1 MTEPVTTTDR
11 ASGVPTPSGSS
22 SEHTAPLAQ
31 ITLEPIDERAVRH
44 SVEAPTSGAV
54 IVFAGVVRNHDHGS
68 SVLSLDYQAHPEA
81 QRVLAECCRQV
92 MLETGVVV
100 AAVHRVGHLEVGD
113 VALYAAA
120 SSAHRAEAFAACEL
134 LVDRI
139 KSSVPIWKRQHAS
152 DGSSEWV
159 GL

>member
-1 MTEPVTTTDR
+1 VTEQ
-11 ASGVPTPSGSS
+11 
-22 SEHTAPLAQ
+22 APLAL
-31 ITLEPIDERAVRH
+31 ITAEQIDEHAVRQA
-44 SVEAPTSGAV
+44 VETATSGAV
-54 IVFAGVVRNHDHGS
+54 VLFAGVVRNHDHGM

-81 QRVLAECCRQV
+81 ERVLADCCRQV
-92 MLETGVVV
+92 TAETGVVV

-120 SSAHRAEAFAACEL
+120 AAAHRAEAFTACEL
-134 LVDRI
+134 LVNRI
-139 KSSVPIWKRQHAS
+139 KATVPIWKRQHAA

>member
-1 MTEPVTTTDR
+1 MTEQ
-11 ASGVPTPSGSS
+11 
-22 SEHTAPLAQ
+22 APLAL
-31 ITLEPIDERAVRH
+31 ITAEQIDEHAVRQA
-44 SVEAPTSGAV
+44 VETATSGAV
-54 IVFAGVVRNHDHGS
+54 VLFAGVVRNHDHGM

-81 QRVLAECCRQV
+81 ERVLADCCRQV
-92 MLETGVVV
+92 TAETGVVV

-120 SSAHRAEAFAACEL
+120 AAAHRAEAFTACEL
-134 LVDRI
+134 LVNRI
-139 KSSVPIWKRQHAS
+139 KATVPIWKRQHGA